1 MIPIG
6 KVQTAL
12 RLEISV
18 MIQPLRTPASNV
30 EHDFP
35 NIFSGLKSKKLAVT
49 KKKQGLEHKLQ
60 VLCQINCDYYL
71 NTLCNGQHQL
81 T

>member
-30 EHDFP
+30 EHDFL

-49 KKKQGLEHKLQ
+49 KKKKNRAWGISCKCS
-60 VLCQINCDYYL
+60 VKSAV
-71 NTLCNGQHQL
+71 T
-81 T
+81 TT

>member
-30 EHDFP
+30 EHDFL

-49 KKKQGLEHKLQ
+49 KKKTGP
-60 VLCQINCDYYL
+60 
-71 NTLCNGQHQL
+71 GA
-81 T
+81 

>member
-30 EHDFP
+30 EHDFL

-49 KKKQGLEHKLQ
+49 KKKNRAWGISCKCS
-60 VLCQINCDYYL
+60 VKSAV
-71 NTLCNGQHQL
+71 T
-81 T
+81 TT